1 MKNRAYLSL
10 GSNIDP
16 ERNIEAALKRL
27 ADHGPVLAVSTIW
40 ETAPVGFTAQA
51 NFLNGAVVIE
61 TELSAAELKHQV
73 LRSIED
79 ELGRV
84 RDAANKNGPRTIDLD
99 IILFNEA
106 VLEVDGKPIPSPELL
121 ERAFVALPLAEIA
134 PDYVHP
140 LTGDTLQTLAGRFAA
155 AQAVMQPRDDLNPT
169 LSTYL
174 RVG

>member
-16 ERNIEAALKRL
+16 EQNIEAALKAL
-27 ADHGPVLAVSTIW
+27 ADRGSVLAVSTIW
-40 ETAPVGFTAQA
+40 ETAPVGFAAQP
-51 NFLNGAVVIE
+51 NFLNGAVVVE
-61 TELSAAELKHQV
+61 TELSAEAFKHQV

-79 ELGRV
+79 ILGRV

-140 LTGDTLQTLAGRFAA
+140 LTGDTLQIISRRFTAA
-155 AQAVMQPRDDLNPT
+155 RATMQPRLDLNPM
-169 LSTYL
+169 LSSDL
-174 RVG
+174 RGG